1 MPGSEPVFDMGPVD
15 DAFSRHSKIAFEFSG
30 GKDSTAAL
38 YLLRDYWDRMTVY
51 WCAADPLPE
60 LREYVHEIAA
70 GLPHFVEVPGAL
82 EAAVKAFGLPTDVIP
97 FDCTEAAHQVGA
109 GSGMLLQ
116 DRYSCC
122 YRAIMEPAHRAV
134 MESGA
139 TLIVRGQKDGDDI
152 KGPLRS
158 GDVAD
163 GVELLYPIAGWSD
176 RNVFDYL
183 HLCGIPIPRYYR
195 EGMSHSF
202 DCATCTAWLHE
213 PRGAYLAAHYPE
225 LFDVYREKL
234 AIVASAAEA
243 SVNNLINEIEACRD
257 LSTSTA
263 KETQNG

>member
-1 MPGSEPVFDMGPVD
+1 MPGSEPAFDLAPVES
-15 DAFSRHSKIAFEFSG
+15 AFARHENIAFEFSG

-38 YLLRDYWDRMTVY
+38 YLLRDYWSRMTVY

-60 LREYVHEIAA
+60 LREYVHKVAA

-82 EAAVKAFGLPTDVIP
+82 EAAIKEFGLPTDVIP
-97 FDCTEAAHQVGA
+97 FDCTVAAHQVGA

-122 YRAIMEPAHRAV
+122 YRSIMVPAHRAV
-134 MESGA
+134 LESGA

-158 GDVAD
+158 GDVEG

-183 HLCGIPIPRYYR
+183 RLCGIQIPRYYA

-202 DCATCTAWLHE
+202 DCAVCTAWVHE
-213 PRGAYLAAHYPE
+213 PRGSYLKKYYPD
-225 LFDVYREKL
+225 LFDEYRKRL
-234 AIVASAAEA
+234 AIVAGAAQVA
-243 SVNNLINEIEACRD
+243 VNNLIDEVSACAALD
-257 LSTSTA
+257 
-263 KETQNG
+263 EGDIHGI

>member
-1 MPGSEPVFDMGPVD
+1 MFDLVPVES
-15 DAFSRHSKIAFEFSG
+15 AFARHSNIAFEFSG

-38 YLLRDYWDRMTVY
+38 YLLRAYWDRMTVY

-60 LREYVHEIAA
+60 LREYVYQIAS
-70 GLPHFVEVPGAL
+70 GLSHFVEVPGAL
-82 EAAVKAFGLPTDVIP
+82 EVTVKAHGLPTDVVP
-97 FDCTEAAHQVGA
+97 FDCTVAAHQVGA

-134 MESGA
+134 LESGA
-139 TLIVRGQKDGDDI
+139 TLIVRGQKDGDAI

-158 GDVAD
+158 GDVTD

-183 HLCGIPIPRYYR
+183 HLCGIPIPRYYQ

-213 PRGAYLAAHYPE
+213 PRGAYLKKYYPE
-225 LFDVYREKL
+225 RFNEYREKL
-234 AIVASAAEA
+234 AIVAGAAEVA
-243 SVNNLINEIEACRD
+243 VNNMIDECEACR
-257 LSTSTA
+257 
-263 KETQNG
+263 G